1 MSLFSLRKSS
11 PQSQAPESAVNTP
24 TPPKASASGA
34 AHPLDALTGGA
45 FSAPTSGERAARL
58 REWLA
63 TDPALELMNEVF
75 KELSHRDRG
84 AAKPLKE
91 KLDEVKRQKSQ
102 EQIAVEW
109 AQKAQALLDHSR
121 LNLADALAWQR
132 DAARAGAPLSREPL
146 ASLKQSL
153 VERVK
158 AIEDLQHRVQVE
170 REAAVLIAQ
179 RIEVL
184 STKPWREA
192 QHSAGTLR
200 ADVAHWQQQASALM
214 DDAQW
219 PSVDVKFPPMLDAS
233 RSQLQLVWEAF
244 EAALTQTV
252 AADANPQAPLPSV
265 PVWADELRAARGM
278 EAAVP
283 AEKAAQ
289 EAQAVKERRARVAA
303 DLDEALTVLETEL
316 AEGHGKAT
324 PKAAADVRTLLKSH
338 GRLVAPEL
346 EARAHAAL
354 SQAGELEGWQR
365 WRADQLRE
373 ELVAKAEAL
382 LQAPEGK
389 RLGGRKMQ
397 ETLRS
402 LRDQWKTTDQGGQPN
417 HALWKRFDE
426 ACTEAHKVVEAWLVQ
441 VRQQADAH
449 RAQRLAIIDELKAW
463 TTTHAEDTDWKTQ
476 LRELHAFSERW
487 REAGHLSEKAFAE
500 MQPLWK
506 DTMHAAHARLEIA
519 QAESTAR
526 RRALIEEAVALGA
539 APMLRI
545 DAVKTLQQ
553 RWQAEAHAV
562 PLERKQEQKLWEAFR
577 QPIDDAFTRKSSER
591 EKASA
596 ALSAHDQRVLDASR
610 ALEAAS
616 AGGDAQQIRAAMA
629 ELDAALA
636 GRPEIAPAVPARPA
650 SPVLSA
656 TLTAAGQAED
666 GDATRQVAQEDA
678 PEAAAQASTA
688 ETAPELASADAAKDP
703 AAPVAAQPP
712 AAPPKK
718 VVAVRGDD
726 RPGMKKAEPVARDAR
741 RGDRPDGRR
750 DGASGRPDAR
760 GGRDTRGVGATPYRE
775 QRDWREE
782 RELRGPRLGDAA
794 FRAQRQAIELAQASL
809 RKLAAQAHGEVLTQL
824 MTAWEQRDA
833 QQLPAA
839 PAMGPRV
846 SPALRTAWSS
856 ALAKAA
862 GPLSSETLLRLEMA
876 AEVPTPAEHLS
887 ERRMLQLQL
896 LTRRNEASP
905 ADTWGEDVAKLL
917 SSAFDAAAARRL
929 QTALKVLLK
938 R

>member
-11 PQSQAPESAVNTP
+11 PQSNAPESAVNTP
-24 TPPKASASGA
+24 AQPKAAAS
-34 AHPLDALTGGA
+34 HPLDVVTGGA
-45 FSAPTSGERAARL
+45 FTAPTSGERAARI
-58 REWLA
+58 REWLS
-63 TDPALELMNEVF
+63 TDPSLELMNEVF

-91 KLDEVKRQKSQ
+91 KLDELKRQKSQ
-102 EQIAVEW
+102 EQIGVEW

-146 ASLKQSL
+146 ASLKQAL
-153 VERVK
+153 AERVK

-192 QHSAGTLR
+192 QHSTETLR
-200 ADVAHWQQQASALM
+200 GDVAHWQQQASALM

-219 PSVDVKFPPMLDAS
+219 PSVEVKFPPMLEAS
-233 RSQLQLVWEAF
+233 RNQLQLVWDAF
-244 EAALTQTV
+244 EGALAQTV
-252 AADANPQAPLPSV
+252 AAVANPQAPLPAV

-278 EAAVP
+278 DAAVP
-283 AEKAAQ
+283 AEKAAHDSQAAQ
-289 EAQAVKERRARVAA
+289 EKRARVAA
-303 DLDEALTVLETEL
+303 DLDKALTVLEREL

-324 PKAAADVRTLLKSH
+324 PKAAADVRAVLKSH
-338 GRLVAPEL
+338 GRLVTAEQ

-382 LQAPEGK
+382 LQAPEGQ
-389 RLGGRKMQ
+389 RMGGRKMQ

-426 ACTEAHKVVEAWLVQ
+426 ACTEAHKVVETWLAQ

-449 RAQRLAIIDELKAW
+449 KAQRLAIIEELKAW
-463 TTTHAEDTDWKTQ
+463 TLAHAESSDWKAQ
-476 LRELHAFSERW
+476 VRELHAFSERW
-487 REAGHLSEKAFAE
+487 REAGHLSEKAFADI
-500 MQPLWK
+500 QPVWK
-506 DTMHAAHARLEIA
+506 DVMHAAHARLEAA
-519 QAESTAR
+519 QSESTAR
-526 RRALIEEAVALGA
+526 RRALIEEATVLGA

-545 DAVKTLQQ
+545 DAVKALQQ

-562 PLERKQEQKLWEAFR
+562 PLERKHEQKLWEAFR
-577 QPIDDAFTRKSSER
+577 QPIDDAFARKSTER

-596 ALSAHDQRVLDASR
+596 ALNEHDQRVLDASR

-616 AGGDAQQIRAAMA
+616 ATGDAQQIRAAMA
-629 ELDAALA
+629 ELEAALA
-636 GRPEIAPAVPARPA
+636 GQPAAAPAAKTAEVVAKPQPAEAA
-650 SPVLSA
+650 SP
-656 TLTAAGQAED
+656 
-666 GDATRQVAQEDA
+666 A
-678 PEAAAQASTA
+678 PEAEAASEPAASEPAAAEAASEGQAA
-688 ETAPELASADAAKDP
+688 EPEVA
-703 AAPVAAQPP
+703 AAPVAA
-712 AAPPKK
+712 PKK

-726 RPGMKKAEPVARDAR
+726 RPGMKKAEPAGRDGR
-741 RGDRPDGRR
+741 RSDRPGDRR
-750 DGASGRPDAR
+750 DGAPDRPDAR
-760 GGRDTRGVGATPYRE
+760 GGRDARGAGAPMRD

-782 RELRGPRLGDAA
+782 REPRGPRLGDAA
-794 FRAQRQAIELAQASL
+794 FRAQRQAIEAAQASL

-833 QQLPAA
+833 QQLPTAQA
-839 PAMGPRV
+839 LGPRLTPAMRSAWVAAV
-846 SPALRTAWSS
+846 S
-856 ALAKAA
+856 KAA
-862 GPLSSETLLRLEMA
+862 GALAGETLLRLEMA
-876 AEVPTPAEHLS
+876 AEVPTPAEQLS
-887 ERRMLQLQL
+887 DRRMLQLQL
-896 LTRRNEASP
+896 LTRRNAASP
-905 ADTWGEDVAKLL
+905 TETWAEDVAKVLA
-917 SSAFDAAAARRL
+917 SPFDAAVARRL
-929 QTALKVLLK
+929 QNVLKALLK